1 MDKTNLSATLLGRI
15 LLKTKGFFLVL
26 VVLFA
31 QLVPNLLVIPVAFF
45 VQSNAEFTGPQFRQA
60 GFFTAGTIVL
70 GNILLLLWIYFTNRQ
85 ARNRL
90 VKLIE
95 GLQPSDL
102 EGEKEL
108 QAWKQITAFAWKYG
122 IASMG
127 VAIVVE
133 ILPLL
138 GFISLSLK
146 ASTNQLLYVLMGAI
160 VSVSVIIALGVLLI
174 DRLLAPARALLIPQ
188 EFERQLSGSR
198 GARILTKMLVVIFIL
213 ILVSVLLVAPV
224 GYHSTITVLVNGL
237 IGTQGALRSLQ
248 YQILI
253 AAVVALVLGF
263 LLSLLLSRSVSDPI
277 HQIIAVLDKVEK
289 GDLKQRTTVNATDEV
304 GELAVHFNRMISRL
318 DNLQGT
324 LESEVAKRTDQLK
337 ATIEVSRVAS
347 TILDPDELITKVVN
361 LITDRFGY
369 YYSAIFLIDE
379 SGQWAVLK
387 DATGSA
393 GQTLKSRGHRLPLG
407 GKSMVGTAIATR
419 QARIALDVG
428 AEPVRF
434 ENPLLPDTR
443 SEIALPLT
451 ITGRIIGVLDVQSI
465 QEAAF
470 SEQDIDTLQ
479 GMANSV
485 ATALENARLFRET
498 QRSIVDLRIA
508 QKEYVARTWSETT
521 RQSEGYDYTSP
532 EAIISSEEL
541 SMIDVPLTLREQIIG
556 QLHLEGQQD
565 WTPEERSLVEAV
577 ATQAALAMENARLLE
592 ESRQTALRE
601 RVATE
606 IIGKV
611 WSSPN
616 TDLILQTAIKEL
628 GRALHADE
636 ATVELKP
643 D

>member
-26 VVLFA
+26 AVLFA
-31 QLVPNLLVIPVAFF
+31 QLVPNLLVLPVAFF
-45 VQSNAEFTGPQFRQA
+45 VQSNAEFTGQQFRQA

-70 GNILLLLWIYFTNRQ
+70 GNIILLLWIHFTYRQ

-90 VKLIE
+90 VRLLQD
-95 GLQPSDL
+95 LQPSDL

-108 QAWKQITAFAWKYG
+108 QAWKQITAFGWRYG
-122 IASMG
+122 IASMV

-138 GFISLSLK
+138 GFMSFSLK

-188 EFERQLSGSR
+188 EFERQLSGSM
-198 GARILTKMLVVIFIL
+198 GARIQTKLLVVIFIL

-253 AAVVALVLGF
+253 AAVVVLVLGF

-277 HQIIAVLDKVEK
+277 HQIIAVLDKVEN

-451 ITGRIIGVLDVQSI
+451 ITGRIIGVLDVQST

-485 ATALENARLFRET
+485 ATALENARLFRAT
-498 QRSIVDLRIA
+498 QKSLVDLRIA

-521 RQSEGYDYTSP
+521 RESDGYDYTSP

-601 RVATE
+601 RVAAE

>member
-1 MDKTNLSATLLGRI
+1 MDKTNLSATLLGRV

-45 VQSNAEFTGPQFRQA
+45 VQSNAEFTGPQFRLA

-70 GNILLLLWIYFTNRQ
+70 GNIILLLWIFFTNQQ

-90 VKLIE
+90 VKLLE

-108 QAWKQITAFAWKYG
+108 QAWKQITAFAWRYG

-138 GFISLSLK
+138 GFISFSLK
-146 ASTNQLLYVLMGAI
+146 GSTNQLLYVLMGAI

-289 GDLKQRTTVNATDEV
+289 GDLKQRTNVNATDEV

-318 DNLQGT
+318 DNLQGS

-485 ATALENARLFRET
+485 ATALENARLFHET
-498 QRSIVDLRIA
+498 QKSLVDLRVA